1 MAQKKN
7 RQKEYRRPKRKRG
20 NPVLVTIIVL
30 LLVILAGFFV
40 FSRVL
45 GGRAEITDGG
55 IQIILPDRQEQASA
69 TPPLILD
76 EEPET
81 PSVEPEPEELPLP
94 DAFPKTL
101 YFSSGVG
108 AWSTSLTLERDG
120 TFTGVYLD
128 TDIGSYGE
136 GYPNGTR
143 YICGFSGRFE
153 AIEQVD
159 PYCFVM
165 TLAEL
170 TSDYE
175 EGKEWIEDG
184 VRMVSSVPY
193 GIEEGTE
200 FHLYRP
206 ETPIAGLS
214 EQLLEWRQIG
224 GDPLGLFC
232 LYNVTM
238 GYAFFG

>member
-1 MAQKKN
+1 M
-7 RQKEYRRPKRKRG
+7 
-20 NPVLVTIIVL
+20 
-30 LLVILAGFFV
+30 
-40 FSRVL
+40 
-45 GGRAEITDGG
+45 
-55 IQIILPDRQEQASA
+55 
-69 TPPLILD
+69 PPLILD
-76 EEPET
+76 DEVET
-81 PSVEPEPEELPLP
+81 PSEEPKPEPEPMELLLP

-101 YFSSGVG
+101 YFCSGVG
-108 AWSTSLTLERDG
+108 AWSTSITLERDG
-120 TFTGVYLD
+120 TFTGMYLD
-128 TDIGSYGE
+128 TDIGSCGE

-143 YICGFSGRFE
+143 YICTFSGRFE
-153 AIEQVD
+153 SIEPVD

-170 TSDYE
+170 ASDYE

-193 GIEEGTE
+193 GMEEGTE